1 MVPKLLIDIPKKI
14 EIDWIHVVSRKEKKR

>member
-14 EIDWIHVVSRKEKKR
+14 EIDWIHVVSRKKER